1 MSTEAKKWD
10 LKHVKFI
17 LGEKCELFFLSKSY
31 GYKRHIQS

>member
-17 LGEKCELFFLSKSY
+17 LEEKFELLFLSKSN
-31 GYKRHIQS
+31 GYKRNIQS